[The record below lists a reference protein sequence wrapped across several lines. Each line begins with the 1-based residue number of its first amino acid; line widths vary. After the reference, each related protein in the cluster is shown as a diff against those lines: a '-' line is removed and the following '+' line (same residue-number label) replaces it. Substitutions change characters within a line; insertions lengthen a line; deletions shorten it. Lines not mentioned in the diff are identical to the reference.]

1 MILRVRL
8 EAITI
13 HFEGEQFT
21 IPSMPEKIVHLPDEP
36 VAPDRAFRGKH
47 LVMNYPRE
55 PFIIKWG
62 FQRAVGSL
70 QQQLLDD
77 PTLDSAPPNGM
88 TSTRRAPRASTRSKP
103 SSGARN
109 CPSEAGWA
117 SWWSGRTEN
126 HRPGEDAARYS
137 INFTVDTGA

>member
-13 HFEGEQFT
+13 HFEGEQFA
-21 IPSMPEKIVHLPDEP
+21 IASMPDKVINLPDEP

-47 LVMNYPRE
+47 LVMNYPHE

-77 PTLDSAPPNGM
+77 PTLDSAAEWNDVD
-88 TSTRRAPRASTRSKP
+88 
-103 SSGARN
+103 SSGT
-109 CPSEAGWA
+109 SSIDKVEAFFRGKELPLK
-117 SWWSGRTEN
+117 GRLGILVE
-126 HRPGEDAARYS
+126 R
-137 INFTVDTGA
+137 

>member
-13 HFEGEQFT
+13 DFGGEQFA
-21 IPSMPEKIVHLPDEP
+21 IPSMPDKVINLPDEP

-77 PTLDSAPPNGM
+77 PTLDSAAEWNDVD
-88 TSTRRAPRASTRSKP
+88 
-103 SSGARN
+103 SSGT
-109 CPSEAGWA
+109 SSIDKVEAFFRGKELPLR
-117 SWWSGRTEN
+117 GRLGILVE
-126 HRPGEDAARYS
+126 R
-137 INFTVDTGA
+137 